1 MREPPQYL
9 AFPMRILFLFAS
21 TGLSLLG
28 INLFIAII
36 CDTFDNVLSKEK
48 SNSNYE
54 RASLIYKYEN
64 KMTNKEKDYLLNKG
78 IF

>member
-9 AFPMRILFLFAS
+9 SFPMRILFLFAS

-28 INLFIAII
+28 IHLFIAII

-64 KMTNKEKDYLLNKG
+64 KMTNKEKDNLLNKG